1 MAVRNLIQNY
11 SVNATN
17 IPKINSSKLPVKD
30 RICQFDFELMGPI
43 ARKQLTSLLNRMF
56 ITKRYEMY
64 VPEINKLILDQEKSS
79 RRK

>member
-1 MAVRNLIQNY
+1 MAVRNLIRNY
-11 SVNATN
+11 SVNETN

-30 RICQFDFELMGPI
+30 RIHQFDFELMGPL
-43 ARKQLTSLLNRMF
+43 ARKQLTSLLNRML